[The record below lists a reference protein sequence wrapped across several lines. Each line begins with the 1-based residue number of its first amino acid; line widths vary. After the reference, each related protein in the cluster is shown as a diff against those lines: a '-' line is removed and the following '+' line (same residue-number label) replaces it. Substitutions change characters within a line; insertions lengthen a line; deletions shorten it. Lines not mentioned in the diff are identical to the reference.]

1 MTNVLETLLE
11 KRWILKSSDKA
22 LYYQC
27 RDSLGEV
34 RRFAVEKM
42 GCQIVENSLLVK
54 IEKIPAKPENYMGI
68 GCFDSVMEYVLLCMM
83 LMFLEDKEPEE
94 QFILSQLTEYI
105 ASNIPDGNI
114 DWTLYTQRRQLV
126 KVLRYA
132 AKTGLIRITDGSD
145 DMFMDTVLGEV
156 LYENTGTSKYFM
168 RNFSKDIMAYAK
180 PQDFEESDW
189 FEMNEDRGIVRRH
202 RVYKRLLFSLGM
214 YREEETDEDFEYL
227 KYYGRRLEDDLER
240 IFDCQLHI
248 HRTSAYLI
256 LGDGCKMGREF
267 PANNMMSDM
276 LLLCAGL
283 IREQVDKGKIVPLAD
298 ETIRISEVNF
308 DQMVRTVK
316 EKYGNGFTK
325 SFREMASLE
334 FVKTL
339 KEELCKMNFI
349 RMEKERHEIVIF
361 PIIAKMTGRFPDTFL
376 NKGEV

>member
-22 LYYQC
+22 LYYQV

-54 IEKIPAKPENYMGI
+54 MEKIPAKPENFMGI
-68 GCFDSVMEYVLLCMM
+68 GSFGSVMEYVFLCIM

-105 ASNIPDGNI
+105 AGNVPEGNV
-114 DWTLYTQRRQLV
+114 DWTLYTKRRQLV

-132 AKTGLIRITDGSD
+132 AGTGLIRITDGSD
-145 DMFMDTVLGEV
+145 DMFMDTDSGEV

-168 RNFSKDIMAYAK
+168 RNFTKDIMGHTK

-214 YREEETDEDFEYL
+214 YRDGEADEDFEYL
-227 KYYGRRLEDDLER
+227 KYYGRRLADDLER
-240 IFDCQLHI
+240 VFDCQLHI
-248 HRTSAYLI
+248 HRTSAFLV
-256 LGDGCKMGREF
+256 LGEDSKMGREF

-276 LLLCAGL
+276 LLLCTGE
-283 IREQVDKGKIVPLAD
+283 IREQVEKGKMIPHAD
-298 ETIRISEVNF
+298 ETIRVSEVIF
-308 DQMVRTVK
+308 DQLIRTVK
-316 EKYGNGFTK
+316 EKYGQGFTK
-325 SFREMASLE
+325 AYREMASLE
-334 FVKTL
+334 FVKIL
-339 KEELCKMNFI
+339 KDEMEKLNFI
-349 RMEKERHEIVIF
+349 RKEEERHEIFILPVV
-361 PIIAKMTGRFPDTFL
+361 AKMTGRFPDTFL
-376 NKGEV
+376 DK